1 MILRTEITCLVGA
14 VVLASSLVAASD
26 IFLVMGQS
34 NASGRG
40 ELPAVLTDLE
50 NVSVFDGTNFVPAQE
65 NVNVFS
71 TVGKPHLIAYS
82 FAYTFGATMTES
94 LGGDEIL
101 LVSNA
106 RGGTKIRDWL
116 PGEIYYTAAV
126 ERMQAALAS
135 RPDSRLA
142 GVLWHQGEGDSNN
155 RGYTDHLQ
163 TLINGLRSEFND
175 NSLPFIAGE
184 LSYGRGERSELVNGL
199 LNTLLLEG
207 TVNNFGLVSAAGLT
221 ASDGT
226 HFDTESLQELGR
238 RYAGAMLET
247 LDADPVTPP
256 TAPRTEAPAAAP
268 RTPAPTMSSRAAT
281 DAPVALPPP
290 QPADNVGVIGLDLI
304 VLPGGDDGGDDATQ
318 QPLTDGMVL
327 SPGRTF
333 NIAARTAGDN
343 NNVAAVT
350 FGLNDEPNFRRE
362 SVAPYA
368 MCGDSSGS
376 YAECELA
383 TGTYTVTATAVSED
397 NETINQLS
405 VTFVVE

>member
-1 MILRTEITCLVGA
+1 MILRSEITCLLGA
-14 VVLASSLVAASD
+14 VVLASSVVAASD
-26 IFLVMGQS
+26 IYLVMGQS

-65 NVNVFS
+65 NVNVYS
-71 TVGKPHLIAYS
+71 TVGKPNLIAYS

-126 ERMQAALAS
+126 ERMEAALAS

-155 RGYTDHLQ
+155 RGYTDLLQ
-163 TLINGLRSEFND
+163 TLINGLRAEFND
-175 NSLPFIAGE
+175 DSLPFIAGE

-199 LNTLLLEG
+199 LNTLFLEG

-238 RYAGAMLET
+238 RYAGAMLDT
-247 LDADPVTPP
+247 LDVDPVTP
-256 TAPRTEAPAAAP
+256 TTMAPRTEAPTPAP
-268 RTPAPTMSSRAAT
+268 RTLS
-281 DAPVALPPP
+281 
-290 QPADNVGVIGLDLI
+290 LI
-304 VLPGGDDGGDDATQ
+304 H
-318 QPLTDGMVL
+318 
-327 SPGRTF
+327 
-333 NIAARTAGDN
+333 I
-343 NNVAAVT
+343 
-350 FGLNDEPNFRRE
+350 
-362 SVAPYA
+362 
-368 MCGDSSGS
+368 
-376 YAECELA
+376 
-383 TGTYTVTATAVSED
+383 
-397 NETINQLS
+397 
-405 VTFVVE
+405 